1 MVGENSSI
9 QKALAE
15 DMEVASSQLNF
26 EKAAKL
32 RDRIKALTEIQSSQ
46 KINPKSIKN
55 ADLFALFEIGLEVCI
70 QVVFIRNNKIY
81 GNHAYFPKTGEGADS
96 SEMIEAFVAQFYLN
110 RVPPNQV
117 IISNNSP
124 NSDILE
130 ALLSKKA
137 EGEFRFYYQGVVKS
151 GKLCRGH

>member
-1 MVGENSSI
+1 M
-9 QKALAE
+9 
-15 DMEVASSQLNF
+15 
-26 EKAAKL
+26 
-32 RDRIKALTEIQSSQ
+32 
-46 KINPKSIKN
+46 
-55 ADLFALFEIGLEVCI
+55 
-70 QVVFIRNNKIY
+70 VFIRNNKIY

-117 IISNNSP
+117 IISVDSP

-137 EGEFRFYYQGVVKS
+137 EGRVQIFITKAW
-151 GKLCRGH
+151 